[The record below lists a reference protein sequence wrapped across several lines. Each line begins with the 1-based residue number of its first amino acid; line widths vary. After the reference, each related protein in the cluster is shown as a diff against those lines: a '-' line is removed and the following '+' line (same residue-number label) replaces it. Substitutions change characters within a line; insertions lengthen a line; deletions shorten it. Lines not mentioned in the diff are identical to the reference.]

1 MSSVRTYTII
11 YVLLLSLGTAKFVFF
26 ELPWFTYEFAVGAT
40 LFLAVI
46 KSLLIS
52 GWYQHLVDEPRSI
65 TYVMLSA
72 VFMVF
77 LLAVAAG
84 FSIQ

>member
-1 MSSVRTYTII
+1 MSSVRTYTLI

-26 ELPWFTYEFAVGAT
+26 ELPFTYEFAVGAT

-46 KSLLIS
+46 KSLLIA

>member
-1 MSSVRTYTII
+1 MSSVRTYTLI
-11 YVLLLSLGTAKFVFF
+11 YVLLLVLGTAKFVFF
-26 ELPWFTYEFAVGAT
+26 ELPPFSYEFALGAT
-40 LFLAVI
+40 LVLAVV
-46 KSLLIS
+46 KSLLIA

-65 TYVMLSA
+65 TYVMLMA

-77 LLAVAAG
+77 LLTVAAG